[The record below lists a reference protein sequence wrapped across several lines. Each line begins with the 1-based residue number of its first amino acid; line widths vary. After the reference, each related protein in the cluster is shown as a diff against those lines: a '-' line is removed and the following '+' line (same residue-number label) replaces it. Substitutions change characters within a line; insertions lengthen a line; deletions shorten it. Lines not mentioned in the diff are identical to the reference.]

1 MASKIG
7 RWVKI
12 FLKKSI
18 GEDHLLVVLLGGGQF
33 PQGWRGRGGG
43 QKILGENEKLHN
55 YGIKTNYFN
64 LL

>member
-33 PQGWRGRGGG
+33 PQGWG

>member
-1 MASKIG
+1 MSAWG
-7 RWVKI
+7 E
-12 FLKKSI
+12 LKSSCHGYLPK
-18 GEDHLLVVLLGGGQF
+18 EGGG
-33 PQGWRGRGGG
+33 GGGGG

>member
-1 MASKIG
+1 MG
-7 RWVKI
+7 VNFPR
-12 FLKKSI
+12 
-18 GEDHLLVVLLGGGQF
+18 DGGGGGSV
-33 PQGWRGRGGG
+33 PGGGGGGG